1 MAFQDR
7 HERLPR
13 ERARVRFRP
22 AIIVFAREP
31 IPGMNKTRLAAHI
44 GANNAAALAD
54 AFTRDALAKAR
65 VLDLPLVIAAST
77 SGELH
82 TNRYFQLLAHQF
94 KAILVD
100 QLRGNL
106 GARMA
111 RVLAPYAHTGALL
124 FGTDTPSIPSA
135 MLRRASGLLRRN
147 RVVIGPSLDGGYY
160 LVGIHGKIPDMF
172 RAIRWGG
179 SHVLEQT
186 MARLARAGIRP
197 ALAPAWYDI
206 DRWTDL
212 VLLSEHLRRQSMH
225 SAIPCPH
232 TAAVLMKLGL
242 L

>member
-1 MAFQDR
+1 M
-7 HERLPR
+7 
-13 ERARVRFRP
+13 RFRP
-22 AIIVFAREP
+22 AVIVFAREP
-31 IPGMNKTRLAAHI
+31 IPGMSKTRLAAHI

-65 VLDLPLVIAAST
+65 VLGLPLVIAAST
-77 SGELH
+77 SGELQG
-82 TNRYFQLLAHQF
+82 NRYFQALARQF
-94 KAILVD
+94 NAILLD
-100 QLRGNL
+100 QQRGDL

-111 RVLAPYAHTGALL
+111 RVLAPYARTGALL
-124 FGTDTPSIPSA
+124 FGADTPSIPSA

-186 MARLARAGIRP
+186 IARLASAGIRP

-206 DRWTDL
+206 DRWSDL
-212 VLLSEHLRRQSMH
+212 VLLSEHLRRQSRRG
-225 SAIPCPH
+225 AIPCPQ
-232 TAAVLMKLGL
+232 TARVLVKLGL